1 MIEKLVPPHPNPFPE
16 GERESHRVCLDSH
29 KGPRFPRLLVAC
41 ALLIALDA
49 GLGLAAAQP
58 VTTERLAVAPTP
70 SDLRS
75 LTEAVGGTR
84 VNVTS
89 LVPPGL
95 DAEEYQPRPQDL
107 ARVAQA
113 RMIVRVGLDFDVW
126 LDRLLVKAG
135 ARRGE

>member
-1 MIEKLVPPHPNPFPE
+1 MIVLVGICVNALATPAR
-16 GERESHRVCLDSH
+16 RE
-29 KGPRFPRLLVAC
+29 P
-41 ALLIALDA
+41 
-49 GLGLAAAQP
+49 LAV
-58 VTTERLAVAPTP
+58 VTTA

-75 LTEAVGGTR
+75 LTEAVGGKR
-84 VNVTS
+84 VSVKS

-135 ARRGE
+135 ARRGEAGYLDASFAIATLDVRGVSVGP

>member
-16 GERESHRVCLDSH
+16 GERESHRVCLDLH
-29 KGPRFPRLLVAC
+29 KGPRFPHLLVAC
-41 ALLIALDA
+41 ALLIALDV
-49 GLGLAAAQP
+49 GPGLAAAQP
-58 VTTERLAVAPTP
+58 VATERLAVGTPTR
-70 SDLRS
+70 DMRS
-75 LTEAVGGTR
+75 LLADRGGAH

-113 RMIVRVGLDFDVW
+113 
-126 LDRLLVKAG
+126 
-135 ARRGE
+135 